1 MWCRLGSNQWTL
13 TIQLIEIWNRFVF
26 EILLEIMH
34 GSFKFNDFDPYVD
47 LGQGEIGYL
56 GLGA

>member
-1 MWCRLGSNQWTL
+1 
-13 TIQLIEIWNRFVF
+13 VF